1 VGAVG
6 AVAVAARN
14 AAQPWATSAAQQT
27 IASTSEPIRSLSTT
41 QAPADNDSSMAY
53 GLSEEQE
60 NMLALAREF
69 AKEKML
75 PHAALWEEDKARSN
89 RL

>member
-1 VGAVG
+1 
-6 AVAVAARN
+6 
-14 AAQPWATSAAQQT
+14 
-27 IASTSEPIRSLSTT
+27 
-41 QAPADNDSSMAY
+41 MAY

-75 PHAALWEEDKARSN
+75 PHAAVWEEDKARSN